1 MRINPFFIDRDAA
14 SNDRRQRG
22 GMDDLRQSRGA
33 TWSQGQ
39 LRCNLDCLHRK
50 LHKRLTNGDAPNQL
64 ERCDE

>member
-33 TWSQGQ
+33 TWSQG
-39 LRCNLDCLHRK
+39 
-50 LHKRLTNGDAPNQL
+50 
-64 ERCDE
+64 